1 MIEKAGEILEECTVP
16 ISCNLDCGGG
26 CPLLVT
32 IKDGHISEITNNPSG
47 SRHMKGCIKGYQMHR
62 VLYAEDRLK
71 TPLIRTGP
79 RGSGEYREATWEE
92 ALDYVSSKLTS
103 IKNVYGPQSILHL
116 GGSGSTRGSLHNT
129 NRLTKRFLSLFGGY
143 TERWSSYSVGAA
155 TFVTPYLL
163 GTYETGIDSA
173 TLESSKLIILWGANP
188 SDLKIECGLENRLRE
203 ARSRGIEIIVLDPR
217 RSLTAKTLASQ
228 WIPVYPGT
236 DAVLMTAILYTLI
249 VKKLVNYPFINKY
262 CTGFNELQCYILG
275 DIDGVPKTPSW
286 AAAICGVHS
295 TLIEALATRYGET
308 HPVALI
314 PGASIQR
321 TLGGEEAIRMAV
333 ALQTATGNIGVLGGS
348 PGALAFGTLPRPNV
362 GVIPIPKT
370 QLKSRFQ
377 YIDGPMWFSREN
389 TEDSQ

>member
-1 MIEKAGEILEECTVP
+1 MWTRKP
-16 ISCNLDCGGG
+16 
-26 CPLLVT
+26 P
-32 IKDGHISEITNNPSG
+32 K
-47 SRHMKGCIKGYQMHR
+47 
-62 VLYAEDRLK
+62 
-71 TPLIRTGP
+71 
-79 RGSGEYREATWEE
+79 RGQEPWY
-92 ALDYVSSKLTS
+92 
-103 IKNVYGPQSILHL
+103 
-116 GGSGSTRGSLHNT
+116 
-129 NRLTKRFLSLFGGY
+129 
-143 TERWSSYSVGAA
+143 
-155 TFVTPYLL
+155 
-163 GTYETGIDSA
+163 
-173 TLESSKLIILWGANP
+173 
-188 SDLKIECGLENRLRE
+188 
-203 ARSRGIEIIVLDPR
+203 R